1 MNILISGTINRPDIL
16 KMFDLLKDQTLTFVE
31 YPACFDERTPEVY
44 APYGTVFSWRDF
56 RSADE
61 LLDKTQPDR
70 VVLLFNSSFNQVA
83 LRLAAKRRA
92 IPVIHLEH
100 GFRLRADADS
110 QKELDAVAKRQRST
124 QRFLNPKELLENN
137 AFLTGT
143 LLTLR
148 GEERDNL
155 LEYLELTYFE
165 VPDTHSL
172 RASAQIRKCDAYVTY
187 SKEIFEYARELDN
200 IGSDVPVHFTGIP
213 QFDDFRAEVSYVIP
227 KSVLLIDHQFVN
239 GGYFGWNVEFR
250 KSWAQMLVSCV
261 EKSGRQLFIKTHPGD
276 RSSVWKPYLDAKRV
290 KTVTHEELVTQ
301 GFETVVGVLS
311 TLMLPFAAQKH
322 TTILGLEI
330 HPHSGHFV
338 SEPLAHWGILAPSF
352 DWAQFEGSLTDPN
365 PIHDQ
370 QVPRKSEFTRAFL
383 CTLDGGAKK
392 RLTDAL
398 LAPFDVS

>member
-1 MNILISGTINRPDIL
+1 MNLLISGTINRPDIL

-31 YPACFDERTPEVY
+31 YPACFDERTPKVY

-56 RSADE
+56 KSADE

-100 GFRLRADADS
+100 GFRIRADADS
-110 QKELDAVAKRQRST
+110 QKEIDAVAKRQRST
-124 QRFLNPKELLENN
+124 QRFLNPKELLKNN

-143 LLTLR
+143 LLTLK
-148 GEERDNL
+148 GEERDQL

-165 VPDTHSL
+165 VPDTQSL
-172 RASAQIRKCDAYVTY
+172 RASAEMRRCDAYVTY

-213 QFDDFRAEVSYVIP
+213 QFDDFRAEVSNVIP

-239 GGYFGWNVEFR
+239 GGYFGWNLEFR
-250 KSWAQMLVSCV
+250 KSWAHKLVSCI

-276 RSSVWKPYLDAKRV
+276 TSGVWKPYLHAQQV

-311 TLMLPFAAQKH
+311 TLMLPFAAQTH
-322 TTILGLEI
+322 TTLLGLDI
-330 HPHSGHFV
+330 HPESGHFV
-338 SEPLAHWGILAPSF
+338 SQPLANSGILAPCF
-352 DWAQFEGSLTDPN
+352 DWTQFERSLTDLRPV
-365 PIHDQ
+365 HRE
-370 QVPRKSEFTRAFL
+370 QVQRKCEFTKAFL
-383 CTLDGGAKK
+383 CTLDGGAKE

-398 LAPFDVS
+398 LSPFDVF